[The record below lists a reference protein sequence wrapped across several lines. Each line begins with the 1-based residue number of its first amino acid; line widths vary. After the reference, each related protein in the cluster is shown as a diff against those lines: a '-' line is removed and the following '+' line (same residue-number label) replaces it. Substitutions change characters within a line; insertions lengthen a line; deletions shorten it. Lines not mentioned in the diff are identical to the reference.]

1 MEQAVGRR
9 WRGLVAVSP
18 PPSFASLVHDH
29 AADIRR
35 VLAALVDDSA
45 RVDDLL
51 QETFARACA
60 AYPTTLPDDPR
71 AWLRR
76 IAVHAAR
83 DEHRAGWQRRVDV
96 GEPPEDALTEPQTP
110 EAAWLRT
117 EQARQVRAA
126 VAALP
131 AEAGE
136 AVRLHFLLGLTYAAA
151 AELTGVP
158 ESTLRSRVQTAM
170 PRLRARLADWFE
182 ES

>member
-1 MEQAVGRR
+1 VEQALRGR
-9 WRGLVAVSP
+9 WRALAAVP
-18 PPSFASLVHDH
+18 PPPTFASLVQDH

-35 VLAALVDDSA
+35 VLAGLVDDPA

-51 QETFARACA
+51 QETFTRAWA
-60 AYPTTLPDDPR
+60 AYQRIVPDDPR

-83 DEHRAGWQRRVDV
+83 DDHRSGWQRRVDV
-96 GEPPEDALTEPQTP
+96 GEPPEQGLTEVVTP
-110 EAAWLRT
+110 EAAWLQS

-126 VAALP
+126 VADLP

-136 AVRLHFLLGLTYAAA
+136 AVRLYFLLGLTYAQA
-151 AELTGVP
+151 AEVAGVP
-158 ESTLRSRVQTAM
+158 ESTLRSRVKSAL